1 MENTATDD
9 KDWDKQWGRLVAKA
23 WADDELKAR
32 LLQNPEAVLKEH
44 SIAIPPGTQ
53 VKVVENTEQLLYL
66 PLPARPSQEELANED
81 LLQVA
86 GGIRGNDSC
95 SLTYF
100 PRSGQNGPPSK
111 L

>member
-1 MENTATDD
+1 MENTGTEE
-9 KDWDKQWGRLVAKA
+9 KNWDKQWGQLVAKA
-23 WADDELKAR
+23 WADDALKAR

-53 VKVVENTEQLLYL
+53 VKIVENTEQLLYL

-100 PRSGQNGPPSK
+100 PQAGQNRSTSK
-111 L
+111 T